1 MWTPVSVQLSFG
13 SPSPAQQSPLAAPW
27 SAQAETELRRQ
38 AEKSRNHWKAR
49 CLKAEAALRDLA
61 AAAGDGA
68 AVKFMARDSSQYK
81 DEVRVL
87 RLRLARWDERNWA
100 ELCVSVLHGR
110 RQVKHGDTN
119 HTWEIAA
126 CKKFQPALNAIH
138 AARDKSNREYLQLHA
153 FRPEKML
160 LRWRSASRSAAWAGR
175 TRC

>member
-13 SPSPAQQSPLAAPW
+13 SPSPAQESPLAAPW

-49 CLKAEAALRDLA
+49 CLKAEGALRDLA

-87 RLRLARWDERNWA
+87 RLRLAR
-100 ELCVSVLHGR
+100 
-110 RQVKHGDTN
+110 
-119 HTWEIAA
+119 
-126 CKKFQPALNAIH
+126 
-138 AARDKSNREYLQLHA
+138 
-153 FRPEKML
+153 
-160 LRWRSASRSAAWAGR
+160 
-175 TRC
+175 